1 MAAVARAARPV
12 ARAAAGR
19 YGAALAS
26 RCARGVISRQDRG
39 RYKTRADARENDAC
53 VARHVARAI
62 RRDSLATPHTPARP
76 PAAAR
81 RSLYAKSEANRESVL
96 DRFARDRVCAVLRTA
111 TAEACP
117 KAMTAAIEGG
127 FKIAEFTLTT
137 PGCLDTLADFRAK
150 YDGDVMVGCGTIMNT
165 TDAEAACDAGA
176 EFIITPV
183 LVPEVVEWCVQR
195 DIVVIPGCQTPT
207 EAYNAYKLGAP
218 LQKIFPGVAG
228 AHAWVKAVSAA
239 LPMLRLN
246 PTSGV
251 DLDNAGD
258 FLMNGAASV
267 GLVAPLF
274 DPVAVQA
281 GDWDQIRANA
291 AKVIGNAAKAGPL
304 KR

>member
-1 MAAVARAARPV
+1 MRRT
-12 ARAAAGR
+12 
-19 YGAALAS
+19 
-26 RCARGVISRQDRG
+26 
-39 RYKTRADARENDAC
+39 TRRARERERRR
-53 VARHVARAI
+53 RH
-62 RRDSLATPHTPARP
+62 THTPTHRRT
-76 PAAAR
+76 R

-258 FLMNGAASV
+258 FLTNGCASV

-274 DPVAVQA
+274 PADAVAA
-281 GDWDQIRANA
+281 GDADTIAANA
-291 AKVIGNAAKAGPL
+291 KRCMDNVKAAGPFAR
-304 KR
+304 KK

>member
-1 MAAVARAARPV
+1 MAAIARATNVARGI
-12 ARAAAGR
+12 AGR
-19 YGAALAS
+19 NGA
-26 RCARGVISRQDRG
+26 
-39 RYKTRADARENDAC
+39 
-53 VARHVARAI
+53 
-62 RRDSLATPHTPARP
+62 SLGA
-76 PAAAR
+76 
-81 RSLYAKSEANRESVL
+81 RSLYAKSAANREDVL

-111 TAEACP
+111 TAEAAP
-117 KAMTAAIEGG
+117 KAMAAAIAGG

-150 YDGDVMVGCGTIMNT
+150 HDGDVMVGCGTIMCT
-165 TDAEAACDAGA
+165 TDAEAAIDAGS

-228 AHAWVKAVSAA
+228 AHAWVKAVSSA

-274 DPVAVQA
+274 DPQAVAS
-281 GDWDQIRANA
+281 GDWDQITANA